1 MGYLAQRMKSE
12 TTFAQDRRRVIRVIL
27 LAMMSSALC
36 DLPFRVIQ
44 LFDLAPIAGPKNML
58 PLFFGLLYGPS
69 GAVGTALGA
78 LLSGLVRGQ
87 FNASCAAE
95 AFIAFLSGSASWLMW
110 YLLPT
115 TTRPGCKQPRQL
127 LFLLLCILVASGV
140 AALSTWLMPTWG
152 KLKPSVAAMQVGCS
166 TLVWTVVLGIP
177 CLITA
182 ASFFGK
188 EINAPPF
195 WVKRNPYED
204 IVDLEQIVENDPMSI
219 GMMSDEIDIFNLQ
232 HNLPTK
238 LGYAVMSCVEELNCL
253 ILEHL
258 PPEGTVRVRLTA
270 GDNVL
275 LRLNYE
281 GEMYN
286 PLAIHVQHGNPTA
299 DMDVI
304 GILMVREMAV
314 HTSHWYA
321 HGINEV
327 KIII

>member
-1 MGYLAQRMKSE
+1 
-12 TTFAQDRRRVIRVIL
+12 
-27 LAMMSSALC
+27 
-36 DLPFRVIQ
+36 
-44 LFDLAPIAGPKNML
+44 LFDLAPIAGPKNMF

-78 LLSGLVRGQ
+78 LLSGMVRGQ
-87 FNASCAAE
+87 FNGSCAAE
-95 AFIAFLSGSASWLMW
+95 AFVAFLSGSTAWLTW

-140 AALSTWLMPTWG
+140 AAVSTWLIPAWG
-152 KLKPSVAAMQVGCS
+152 DLEPSAAATQIGLS
-166 TLVWTVVLGIP
+166 SLVWTIVLGVP

-182 ASFFGK
+182 VSLFGA
-188 EINAPPF
+188 EPNAPQF
-195 WVKRNPYED
+195 WRRRHPQED
-204 IVDLEQIVENDPMSI
+204 VVDFDQIVENDPMSI

-232 HNLPTK
+232 HGLPTK
-238 LGYAVMSCVEELNCL
+238 LGYAVMSCVEELSCL

-258 PPEGTVRVRLTA
+258 PPDGTVRVRLTA
-270 GDNVL
+270 GDNIL
-275 LRLNYE
+275 LRMNYE

-286 PLAIHVQHGNPTA
+286 PLAIHVQHGDPTA

-314 HTSHWYA
+314 YTSHWYA